1 MHREIIWFRDWL
13 IFIWIS
19 RKVQGF
25 NEQGPA
31 FWQVFVCV
39 SIILIRY
46 RNISGRVIKDDCSGF
61 TTLWVVVLVRM
72 MVDGDFSD
80 TGITLHFVIGEILFA
95 LNRNITD
102 VTVYIQFIKVTI
114 NDIGITDST
123 VCFDGWNGTLFD
135 FRVTDS
141 IVRYQ
146 LWWCNSCDSNVTDIS
161 VDIDGI

>member
-1 MHREIIWFRDWL
+1 
-13 IFIWIS
+13 
-19 RKVQGF
+19 
-25 NEQGPA
+25 
-31 FWQVFVCV
+31 
-39 SIILIRY
+39 
-46 RNISGRVIKDDCSGF
+46 
-61 TTLWVVVLVRM
+61 M

-146 LWWCNSCDSNVTDIS
+146 L
-161 VDIDGI
+161 